1 MNTSM
6 RRLRTALVPLRRAEE
21 GSLLIELTIA
31 MAVLAIAVAALL
43 AVFASSMLSL
53 RRATVQGTALTLA
66 DRQIEVFKTLLY
78 ADIKIDGTTIP
89 ASATD
94 PYNTANATDSTIPP
108 PAPQVTGGTIGAAAC
123 TLPANALHECAVQTW
138 NGPDGRQYRIDTY
151 VVAVTPPSGRPGKEV
166 TVAVRRIESGVVSS
180 KITARATSAFDP
192 ASPPGG

>member
-1 MNTSM
+1 MK
-6 RRLRTALVPLRRAEE
+6 RLRAAIMPLRRAED
-21 GSLLIELTIA
+21 GSLLIELVIA
-31 MAVLAIAVAALL
+31 MSVLSIAIGALL

-89 ASATD
+89 VSVSD
-94 PYNTANATDSTIPP
+94 PYNTANASDSTVP
-108 PAPQVTGGTIGAAAC
+108 PASPQVTGGTVGAAAC
-123 TLPANALHECAVQTW
+123 TLPANAQHECAVQTW

-166 TVAVRRIESGVVSS
+166 TVAVRRIEGGVVSS

-192 ASPPGG
+192 ASPPA